1 MSKYHWHE
9 HLRQFYRFF
18 ALAWSPKHPSLI
30 VLNKINFKRLLS
42 ILVNA
47 RKQMMNKFHEVDSM
61 CSIVVIQSDNK
72 FVWHAEIGNID
83 IKPVHTIEWPLDMNL
98 YQFLFC
104 SSSSSFFPLSL
115 FHFSFFILFIYT
127 VSEPWFWNATNT
139 HRTYLQFDHYWFDS
153 IFNSETLIFVM
164 VLYIHSSYKR
174 ITLVHGVPFVN
185 SSDLLVWVCGFD
197 CVREWHVRHTLTFIH
212 IHRWRF
218 VYIHIWKH
226 MNTYVNMTCEP
237 HQSSTFN

>member
-1 MSKYHWHE
+1 MRENKWWINSMRWIQCVRLLLFKEIINLYGM
-9 HLRQFYRFF
+9 RRSGISTSNRFI
-18 ALAWSPKHPSLI
+18 P
-30 VLNKINFKRLLS
+30 LNDLWTWIFINFYFASALLH
-42 ILVNA
+42 
-47 RKQMMNKFHEVDSM
+47 F
-61 CSIVVIQSDNK
+61 
-72 FVWHAEIGNID
+72 
-83 IKPVHTIEWPLDMNL
+83 
-98 YQFLFC
+98 FL
-104 SSSSSFFPLSL
+104 SLSL